1 VSLSLR
7 NRFAAGRGYLGAAT
21 LGLPA
26 DVTRDAVRRD
36 LEKWSTGT
44 ADVVEYT
51 ALVESARGHAATLLG
66 TSPDRVAIGAT
77 ASAFV
82 ALAAA
87 AVPPGAEVVV
97 VDGDFASVV
106 RPFLARGD
114 LRVVQVPLAELAGA
128 VGPDTWLVAYALVQS
143 ATGEVGDAAAVR
155 TAAREHGARVLVDT
169 TQATGWLP
177 TMDLDADVTVCHTY
191 KWLCAPRGSA
201 FAAFSV
207 RAQEEIRPLT
217 AGWYSALDPWSSC
230 YGPELDLAPDAS
242 RYDLSPAWHAWVG
255 AEAALGFAVSLDPGE
270 VRDHGVG
277 LANAFRA
284 RLGLDPSDSAIVTWA
299 DPQGAD
305 LAAMTAAGIAAAG
318 RAGRARV
325 SFHLWNDEEDVEIT
339 ATALGR

>member
-51 ALVESARGHAATLLG
+51 ALVASARGHAATMLG
-66 TSPDRVAIGAT
+66 SSPDRVAIGAT

-177 TMDLDADVTVCHTY
+177 TTDLDADVTVCHTY

>member
-1 VSLSLR
+1 VGLSLR
-7 NRFAAGRGYLGAAT
+7 HRFAAGRGYLGAAT
-21 LGLPA
+21 LGLPV

-66 TSPDRVAIGAT
+66 TTSDRVAIGAT

-87 AVPPGAEVVV
+87 AAPPGAEVVV

-106 RPFLARGD
+106 RPFLARED
-114 LRVVQVPLAELAGA
+114 LRVTQVPLAGLAEA
-128 VGPDTWLVAYALVQS
+128 VGPDTWMVAYALVQS
-143 ATGEVGDAAAVR
+143 ATGEVADAAAVR
-155 TAAREHGARVLVDT
+155 SAARDHDVRVLVDT

-177 TMDLDADVTVCHTY
+177 TTDLDADLTVCHTY
-191 KWLCAPRGSA
+191 KWLCGPRGSA
-201 FAAFSV
+201 FASFSA

-217 AGWYSALDPWSSC
+217 AGWYSALDPWASC

-255 AEAALGFAVSLDPGE
+255 AEAALGFTISLDVAE
-270 VRDHGVG
+270 VHAHGLD
-277 LANAFRA
+277 LANAFRD
-284 RLGLDPSDSAIVTWA
+284 RLDLGPSDSAIVAWP
-299 DPQGAD
+299 DPGGAA
-305 LAAMTAAGIAAAG
+305 LAAMTTAGITASG

-325 SFHLWNDEEDVEIT
+325 SFHLWNDEEDVDLT